1 MKNYLAHHGV
11 AGQKW
16 GQRHGPPYPLSRDPA
31 NAKRAQADH
40 KKNKASTKTSSSSPR
55 VSRGTT
61 PSSMQ
66 IHVMKGIIS
75 DRKYRKELA
84 KKQKREQEEYEEA
97 QRAEKAAAVKRRKYL
112 EKEAKKGRLTRD
124 EQEEYTELIWSD
136 KRQAEAEAARQQ
148 AQQQK
153 YKNAM
158 SLVSSAAVMTQKVAL
173 AAERIGYARNALS
186 MLSEKQK
193 DRNQALKIRKME
205 LDTDIAKTKINA
217 EKDVRKEEV
226 KQKGYLDQK
235 ELDYELKKKKDDIS
249 NNNKNKD
256 YNKDY
261 SKRVDTKD
269 KSLNEWAT
277 PKKLWPKSSKDGSYT
292 TYNKDKKEWSIN
304 KDSIDKNSLFTVSKD
319 KDYNKEYSKRVD
331 AKWKDNSWRTNKKLW
346 PKSSKDGSYTTYN
359 KDKKEW
365 SINKDSIDKNSL
377 FTVSKDKKY
386 TTWNDVDIF
395 AKNKDGSYQRND
407 VITDYR
413 RSQFTQKTM
422 KTKLSS
428 AYADYTK
435 SKYVSYADLKPSVK
449 SIKVSES
456 SLNRIKEAQQ
466 RRTRMEEIA
475 RQKAMTQALQRDFL
489 NSKGNKKAYYSMKY
503 PMGHSMFLSPEEQM
517 LLYLAHHGVAGQKW
531 GQRHGPPYPLSRNP
545 ANAKRARV
553 DYKQNS
559 VHVNKS
565 TLGRGIKTFATEI
578 LAIAGGAALGL
589 ATGGTATPVGVILTH
604 IAADSLTGGHKTRK
618 SIRLTKKRD
627 KMVEKQELNE
637 SANKKNIRKKKYQS
651 LNDAAYELYTK
662 FRPRESTN
670 TAKLEYSQAANKRL
684 QKALEIKKD
693 TKISEVLGSKNQ
705 ELASKTPDKIS
716 HGVNPNYSKAAAGYH
731 DNCLKCSLTM
741 EMRMRGYDVQ
751 AKPSNASAIE
761 AMSQQTTQGLIA
773 HFTKT
778 PDTYVYSNFTR
789 SKNII
794 KEKDFINSLP
804 DGRYMVNGPTKTG
817 GAHSIYGI
825 KKDGKME
832 YYDTQSNNGTAYSFF
847 NAASGKTLGKELINY
862 SRDIFPVEFVRL
874 DNISESDF
882 YNISDYCEKSK

>member
-40 KKNKASTKTSSSSPR
+40 KKNKTSTKTSSNSPR

-61 PSSMQ
+61 PSNMQ
-66 IHVMKGIIS
+66 VHVMKGIIS

-84 KKQKREQEEYEEA
+84 KKQKQEQEEYEKA

-124 EQEEYTELIWSD
+124 EQEEYTELVWSD

-148 AQQQK
+148 AQQEK

-158 SLVSSAAVMTQKVAL
+158 QLVSSAAVMTQKVAL
-173 AAERIGYARNALS
+173 AAERIGYAKNALS

-256 YNKDY
+256 Y
-261 SKRVDTKD
+261 SKRVDTKWND
-269 KSLNEWAT
+269 KGWRTNKKMWSTNAT
-277 PKKLWPKSSKDGSYT
+277 EGSYT
-292 TYNKDKKEWSIN
+292 TYDKDKKEWSIN

-319 KDYNKEYSKRVD
+319 KDYSKRLNTKD
-331 AKWKDNSWRTNKKLW
+331 KSLQGRNKWTTPKKLW
-346 PKSSKDGSYTTYN
+346 STNATEGSYTTYS

-386 TTWNDVDIF
+386 TTWNDVDIG
-395 AKNKDGSYQRND
+395 AKNKDGTYKYND
-407 VITDYR
+407 VISDYR
-413 RSQFTQKTM
+413 RSQSYQKTM

-428 AYADYTK
+428 AYSDYTK
-435 SKYVSYADLKPSVK
+435 SKYVSYADLQPSIK

-466 RRTRMEEIA
+466 RRTRMEEIS

-559 VHVNKS
+559 VHVNKGD
-565 TLGRGIKTFATEI
+565 LGRGIKTMATGVLGI
-578 LAIAGGAALGL
+578 VGGAALGL
-589 ATGGTATPVGVILTH
+589 ATGGYGTMVGLALASVATE
-604 IAADSLTGGHKTRK
+604 SLMGGHKTRK
-618 SIRLTKKRD
+618 SERLTDKRD
-627 KMVEKQELNE
+627 KIVREQESNE
-637 SANKKNIRKKKYQS
+637 SKEQKDIRKKKQQAIF
-651 LNDAAYELYTK
+651 DADHELYAN
-662 FRPRESTN
+662 FNPLESTN
-670 TAKLEYSQAANKRL
+670 TAKLEYSSTTNKRL
-684 QKALEIKKD
+684 QKALEIKRD
-693 TKISEVLGSKNQ
+693 TKISDVLGSKNQ
-705 ELASKTPDKIS
+705 TLASKTPEKIS
-716 HGVNPNYSKAAAGYH
+716 HGVNPNYSKTAAGYR

-751 AKPSNASAIE
+751 AKASSASE
-761 AMSQQTTQGLIA
+761 TKALSEQSTSGLMA

-778 PDTYVYSNFTR
+778 PDTYAYSKFTR
-789 SKNII
+789 SKTII

-804 DGRYMVNGPTKTG
+804 DGRYMVNGPTNTG
-817 GAHSIYGI
+817 SGHSIYGI
-825 KKDGKME
+825 KKDGKIT

-847 NAASGKTLGKELINY
+847 NAESGKSIGKELINN
-862 SRDIFPVEFVRL
+862 SRDNFPAEFVRL
-874 DNISESDF
+874 DNLSESDF

>member
-40 KKNKASTKTSSSSPR
+40 KKNKTSTKTSSNSPR

-61 PSSMQ
+61 PSNMQ
-66 IHVMKGIIS
+66 VHVMKGIIS

-84 KKQKREQEEYEEA
+84 KKQKQEQEEYEKA

-124 EQEEYTELIWSD
+124 EQAEYTELMWSD
-136 KRQAEAEAARQQ
+136 KRQAEAEAAKQQ
-148 AQQQK
+148 AQQEK

-158 SLVSSAAVMTQKVAL
+158 QLVSSAAVMTQKVAL
-173 AAERIGYARNALS
+173 AAERIGYAKNALS

-256 YNKDY
+256 Y
-261 SKRVDTKD
+261 SKRVDTKWND
-269 KSLNEWAT
+269 KGWRTNKKMWSTNAT
-277 PKKLWPKSSKDGSYT
+277 EGSYT
-292 TYNKDKKEWSIN
+292 TYD
-304 KDSIDKNSLFTVSKD
+304 
-319 KDYNKEYSKRVD
+319 
-331 AKWKDNSWRTNKKLW
+331 
-346 PKSSKDGSYTTYN
+346 

-386 TTWNDVDIF
+386 TTWNDVDIG
-395 AKNKDGSYQRND
+395 AKNKDGTYKYND
-407 VITDYR
+407 VISDYR
-413 RSQFTQKTM
+413 RSQSYQKTM

-428 AYADYTK
+428 AYSDYTK
-435 SKYVSYADLKPSVK
+435 SKYVSYADLQPSIK

-456 SLNRIKEAQQ
+456 SLNKIKEAQQ
-466 RRTRMEEIA
+466 RRTRMEEIS

-559 VHVNKS
+559 VHVNKGD
-565 TLGRGIKTFATEI
+565 LGRGIKTMATGVLGI
-578 LAIAGGAALGL
+578 VGGAALGL
-589 ATGGTATPVGVILTH
+589 ATGGYGTMVGLALASVATE
-604 IAADSLTGGHKTRK
+604 SLMGGHKTRK
-618 SIRLTKKRD
+618 SERLTDKRD
-627 KMVEKQELNE
+627 KIVREQESNE
-637 SANKKNIRKKKYQS
+637 SKEQKDIRKKKQQAIF
-651 LNDAAYELYTK
+651 DADHELYAN
-662 FRPRESTN
+662 FNPLESTN
-670 TAKLEYSQAANKRL
+670 TAKLEYSSTTNKRL
-684 QKALEIKKD
+684 QKALEIKRD
-693 TKISEVLGSKNQ
+693 TKISDVLGSKNQ
-705 ELASKTPDKIS
+705 TLASKTPEKIS
-716 HGVNPNYSKAAAGYH
+716 HGVNPNYSKTAAGYR

-751 AKPSNASAIE
+751 AKASSASE
-761 AMSQQTTQGLIA
+761 TKALSEQSTSGLIA

-778 PDTYVYSNFTR
+778 PDTYAYSKFTR
-789 SKNII
+789 SKTII

-804 DGRYMVNGPTKTG
+804 DGRYMVNGPTNTG
-817 GAHSIYGI
+817 SGHSIYGI
-825 KKDGKME
+825 KKDGKIT

-847 NAASGKTLGKELINY
+847 NAESGKSIGKELINN
-862 SRDIFPVEFVRL
+862 SRDNFPAEFVRL
-874 DNISESDF
+874 DNLSESDF

>member
-40 KKNKASTKTSSSSPR
+40 KKNKASTKTSSNSPR

-66 IHVMKGIIS
+66 VHVMKGIIS

-277 PKKLWPKSSKDGSYT
+277 P
-292 TYNKDKKEWSIN
+292 
-304 KDSIDKNSLFTVSKD
+304 
-319 KDYNKEYSKRVD
+319 
-331 AKWKDNSWRTNKKLW
+331 KKLW

>member
-40 KKNKASTKTSSSSPR
+40 KKNKASTKTSSNSPR

-61 PSSMQ
+61 PSNMQ
-66 IHVMKGIIS
+66 VHVMKGIIS

-84 KKQKREQEEYEEA
+84 KQQKREQEEYEKA

-112 EKEAKKGRLTRD
+112 ENEAKKGRLTRA
-124 EQEEYTELIWSD
+124 EQEEYTDLVWSD

-148 AQQQK
+148 AQQEK

-158 SLVSSAAVMTQKVAL
+158 RLVSSAAVMTQNIAM
-173 AAERIGYARNALS
+173 AAEKIGYARNALS

-193 DRNQALKIRKME
+193 DRNQALKIKKME

-256 YNKDY
+256 YKDY
-261 SKRVDTKD
+261 NVDTLEKFKKD
-269 KSLNEWAT
+269 KSLNKWTT
-277 PKKLWPKSSKDGSYT
+277 PKKSWPKNATDGSYT
-292 TYNKDKKEWSIN
+292 TYS
-304 KDSIDKNSLFTVSKD
+304 
-319 KDYNKEYSKRVD
+319 
-331 AKWKDNSWRTNKKLW
+331 
-346 PKSSKDGSYTTYN
+346 

-386 TTWNDVDIF
+386 TKWNDVDIF

-466 RRTRMEEIA
+466 RRTKMEEIS

-489 NSKGNKKAYYSMKY
+489 NSKANKNAYYSMR
-503 PMGHSMFLSPEEQM
+503 HSMFLSPEEQM

-553 DYKQNS
+553 DYKSNLGKGIAITAS
-559 VHVNKS
+559 VL
-565 TLGRGIKTFATEI
+565 LGLGGMAGIA
-578 LAIAGGAALGL
+578 L
-589 ATGGTATPVGVILTH
+589 ATGYMIPPVGAVI
-604 IAADSLTGGHKTRK
+604 ASGMGSLISQAHKTNK
-618 SIRLTKKRD
+618 SRRLTEARD
-627 KMVEKQELNE
+627 EIARKHELKE
-637 SANKKNIRKKKYQS
+637 SPEQKEIRKKKQQAIF
-651 LNDAAYELYTK
+651 DAQDELYAN
-662 FRPRESTN
+662 FSPLESTN
-670 TAKLEYSQAANKRL
+670 TAKLEYSSTTNKHL

-693 TKISEVLGSKNQ
+693 TKISEALGPKNQ
-705 ELASKTPDKIS
+705 ALASKTPEKIS
-716 HGVNPNYSKAAAGYH
+716 HGVNPNYSKVAAGYH

-741 EMRMRGYDVQ
+741 EMRMRGYDVR
-751 AKPSNASAIE
+751 AKASSASSIDS
-761 AMSQQTTQGLIA
+761 MSQQSTPGLMA

-778 PDTYVYSNFTR
+778 PDTYAYSKFTR

-804 DGRYMVNGPTKTG
+804 DGRYMVNGPTNTG
-817 GAHSIYGI
+817 SGHSIYGI
-825 KKDGKME
+825 KNGEKIT

-847 NAASGKTLGKELINY
+847 NAASGKSIGKELINN
-862 SRDIFPVEFVRL
+862 STDNFAVEFIRL

>member
-40 KKNKASTKTSSSSPR
+40 KKNKTSSNSPR

-61 PSSMQ
+61 PSNMQ
-66 IHVMKGIIS
+66 VHVMKGIIS

-84 KKQKREQEEYEEA
+84 KQQKREQEKYEEA

-124 EQEEYTELIWSD
+124 EQEEYTELVWSD
-136 KRQAEAEAARQQ
+136 KRQAEAEAAKQK
-148 AQQQK
+148 AQQEK
-153 YKNAM
+153 YQNAM
-158 SLVSSAAVMTQKVAL
+158 KLVSSAAVMTQKVAL
-173 AAERIGYARNALS
+173 AAERIGYAKNALS
-186 MLSEKQK
+186 MLSENQK
-193 DRNQALKIRKME
+193 DRNQKLKIRQME
-205 LDTDIAKTKINA
+205 LNTDIAKEKIKA

-235 ELDYELKKKKDDIS
+235 ELDYELKKKKNDIS
-249 NNNKNKD
+249 NNNENKD
-256 YNKDY
+256 YKDY
-261 SKRVDTKD
+261 NVDILEKFKKD
-269 KSLNEWAT
+269 KSLNKWTT
-277 PKKLWPKSSKDGSYT
+277 PKKSWPKNATDGSYT
-292 TYNKDKKEWSIN
+292 TYS
-304 KDSIDKNSLFTVSKD
+304 
-319 KDYNKEYSKRVD
+319 
-331 AKWKDNSWRTNKKLW
+331 
-346 PKSSKDGSYTTYN
+346 

-386 TTWNDVDIF
+386 SKWNDVDIF
-395 AKNKDGSYQRND
+395 AKNKDGTYQRND

-449 SIKVSES
+449 SIKVSDS

-503 PMGHSMFLSPEEQM
+503 SMRHSMFLSPEEQM

-545 ANAKRARV
+545 ANAKQARV
-553 DYKQNS
+553 DHRKNQIHTMESNTGR
-559 VHVNKS
+559 NIKKI
-565 TLGRGIKTFATEI
+565 TTGILGIV
-578 LAIAGGAALGL
+578 GGAALGL
-589 ATGGTATPVGVILTH
+589 ATGGYGTMVGLALASVATE
-604 IAADSLTGGHKTRK
+604 SLMGGHKTRK
-618 SIRLTKKRD
+618 SERLTDKRD
-627 KMVEKQELNE
+627 KIVRQQESNE
-637 SANKKNIRKKKYQS
+637 SKEQKDIQKKKQQAIF
-651 LNDAAYELYTK
+651 DADNELYAN
-662 FRPRESTN
+662 FNPLESTN
-670 TAKLEYSQAANKRL
+670 TAKLEYSSTTNKRL

-693 TKISEVLGSKNQ
+693 TKISEALGPKNQ
-705 ELASKTPDKIS
+705 ALASKTPDKIS

-751 AKPSNASAIE
+751 AKASSASETE
-761 AMSQQTTQGLIA
+761 ARSQQTTSGLMA

-778 PDTYVYSNFTR
+778 PDAYAYSKFTR

-794 KEKDFINSLP
+794 KERDFINSLP
-804 DGRYMVNGPTKTG
+804 DGRYMVNGPTNTG
-817 GAHSIYGI
+817 GGHSIYGI
-825 KKDGKME
+825 KKDGKIT

-847 NAASGKTLGKELINY
+847 NAESGKSIGKELINN
-862 SRDIFPVEFVRL
+862 SRDNFPIEFIRL
-874 DNISESDF
+874 DNLSESDF

>member
-40 KKNKASTKTSSSSPR
+40 KKNKASTKTSSNSPR

-66 IHVMKGIIS
+66 VHVMKGIIS

-84 KKQKREQEEYEEA
+84 KQQKREQEEYEEA

-124 EQEEYTELIWSD
+124 EQEEYTELVWSD
-136 KRQAEAEAARQQ
+136 KRQAEAEAAQQQ

-153 YKNAM
+153 YKNTM
-158 SLVSSAAVMTQKVAL
+158 QLVSSAAVMTQKIAM
-173 AAERIGYARNALS
+173 AAERIGYAKNALS

-193 DRNQALKIRKME
+193 DRNQALKIKKME

-217 EKDVRKEEV
+217 EKDVRTEEV

-235 ELDYELKKKKDDIS
+235 ELDYELKKKKDNIS
-249 NNNKNKD
+249 NNNEN
-256 YNKDY
+256 
-261 SKRVDTKD
+261 
-269 KSLNEWAT
+269 
-277 PKKLWPKSSKDGSYT
+277 
-292 TYNKDKKEWSIN
+292 
-304 KDSIDKNSLFTVSKD
+304 
-319 KDYNKEYSKRVD
+319 KDYNKEYSK
-331 AKWKDNSWRTNKKLW
+331 KISENWKNEDGNKNTWYVNKKSWYKNKNSWSTSSEVGSNK
-346 PKSSKDGSYTTYN
+346 P
-359 KDKKEW
+359 EW

-386 TTWNDVDIF
+386 TTWKDVDVF
-395 AKNKDGSYQRND
+395 AKNKDGTYQRND

-449 SIKVSES
+449 SIKVSDS

-466 RRTRMEEIA
+466 RRTRMEEIS
-475 RQKAMTQALQRDFL
+475 RQKAMTRTLQRDFL
-489 NSKGNKKAYYSMKY
+489 NSKANKNAYYSMR
-503 PMGHSMFLSPEEQM
+503 HSMFLSPEEQM

-553 DYKQNS
+553 DYKSNLGKG
-559 VHVNKS
+559 VAITAG
-565 TLGRGIKTFATEI
+565 TL
-578 LAIAGGAALGL
+578 LGL
-589 ATGGTATPVGVILTH
+589 AGMAGVALATGYVIPPVGAVIATGMGSLISQEYKTH
-604 IAADSLTGGHKTRK
+604 K
-618 SIRLTKKRD
+618 SRRLTEERDEIAKKH
-627 KMVEKQELNE
+627 ELKE
-637 SANKKNIRKKKYQS
+637 SPEQKETRKKKQKAIF
-651 LNDAAYELYTK
+651 DAQDELYAN
-662 FRPRESTN
+662 FNPLESTN
-670 TAKLEYSQAANKRL
+670 TAKLEYSSTTNKRL

-705 ELASKTPDKIS
+705 ELASKTPEKIS
-716 HGVNPNYSKAAAGYH
+716 HGVNPNYSKVAAGYH

-751 AKPSNASAIE
+751 AKASRASEIE
-761 AMSQQTTQGLIA
+761 SMSQQSTPGLMA

-778 PDTYVYSNFTR
+778 PDTYAYSKFTR

-804 DGRYMVNGPTKTG
+804 DGRYMVNGPTNTG
-817 GAHSIYGI
+817 GGHSIYGI
-825 KKDGKME
+825 KKDGKIT

-847 NAASGKTLGKELINY
+847 NAASGKSIGKELINN
-862 SRDIFPVEFVRL
+862 STDSFPVEFVRL
-874 DNISESDF
+874 DNVSESDF

>member
-40 KKNKASTKTSSSSPR
+40 KKNKTSTKTSSNSPR

-61 PSSMQ
+61 PSNMQ
-66 IHVMKGIIS
+66 VHVMKGIIS

-84 KKQKREQEEYEEA
+84 KKQKQEQKEYEEA

-124 EQEEYTELIWSD
+124 EQEEYAELMWGD
-136 KRQAEAEAARQQ
+136 KRQAEAEAAKQQ

-158 SLVSSAAVMTQKVAL
+158 QLVSSAAVMTQKVAM

-193 DRNQALKIRKME
+193 DRNQKLKIRQME
-205 LDTDIAKTKINA
+205 LNTDIAKTKINA

-249 NNNKNKD
+249 NNNENKD
-256 YNKDY
+256 LYKKY

-269 KSLNEWAT
+269 KSLNKWAT
-277 PKKLWPKSSKDGSYT
+277 PKKLWPKNATEGSYT
-292 TYNKDKKEWSIN
+292 TYNKDK
-304 KDSIDKNSLFTVSKD
+304 
-319 KDYNKEYSKRVD
+319 
-331 AKWKDNSWRTNKKLW
+331 
-346 PKSSKDGSYTTYN
+346 

-466 RRTRMEEIA
+466 RRTRMEEIS

-545 ANAKRARV
+545 ANANRARV
-553 DYKQNS
+553 DYKSN
-559 VHVNKS
+559 
-565 TLGRGIKTFATEI
+565 LGRGI
-578 LAIAGGAALGL
+578 AITAGSLLGL
-589 ATGGTATPVGVILTH
+589 ASIAGIALTTGYIVPPVGAVIGS
-604 IAADSLTGGHKTRK
+604 AMGSLLSQQYKTNK
-618 SIRLTKKRD
+618 SRRLTEKRD
-627 KMVEKQELNE
+627 KIAEKNELKE
-637 SANKKNIRKKKYQS
+637 SPEQKEIRKKKHKAIF
-651 LNDAAYELYTK
+651 DAQDELYAN
-662 FRPRESTN
+662 FNPLESTN
-670 TAKLEYSQAANKRL
+670 TAKLEYSSTTNKHL

-705 ELASKTPDKIS
+705 ELASKTPEKIS

-751 AKPSNASAIE
+751 AKASSASSIE
-761 AMSQQTTQGLIA
+761 SMSQQSTPGLMA

-778 PDTYVYSNFTR
+778 PDTYAYSKFTR

-804 DGRYMVNGPTKTG
+804 DGRYMVNGPTNTG
-817 GAHSIYGI
+817 GGHSIYGI
-825 KKDGKME
+825 KKDGKIT

-847 NAASGKTLGKELINY
+847 NAASGKSIGKELINN
-862 SRDIFPVEFVRL
+862 STDNFAVEFVRL
-874 DNISESDF
+874 DNLSESDF

>member
-277 PKKLWPKSSKDGSYT
+277 P
-292 TYNKDKKEWSIN
+292 
-304 KDSIDKNSLFTVSKD
+304 
-319 KDYNKEYSKRVD
+319 
-331 AKWKDNSWRTNKKLW
+331 KKLW

-862 SRDIFPVEFVRL
+862 SRDIFPVEFIRL
-874 DNISESDF
+874 DNLSESDF

>member
-277 PKKLWPKSSKDGSYT
+277 P
-292 TYNKDKKEWSIN
+292 
-304 KDSIDKNSLFTVSKD
+304 
-319 KDYNKEYSKRVD
+319 
-331 AKWKDNSWRTNKKLW
+331 KKLW

>member
-40 KKNKASTKTSSSSPR
+40 KKNKASTKTSSNSPR

-66 IHVMKGIIS
+66 AHVMKGIIS

-84 KKQKREQEEYEEA
+84 KQQKREQEEYEKA

-124 EQEEYTELIWSD
+124 EQEEYTELVWSD

-148 AQQQK
+148 AQQEK
-153 YKNAM
+153 YQNAM
-158 SLVSSAAVMTQKVAL
+158 KLVSSAAVMTQKVAM
-173 AAERIGYARNALS
+173 AAERIGYARNALA

-193 DRNQALKIRKME
+193 DRNQALKIKKME

-235 ELDYELKKKKDDIS
+235 ELDYELKKKKDDTS
-249 NNNKNKD
+249 NNNENKD
-256 YNKDY
+256 LYKEY

-292 TYNKDKKEWSIN
+292 TYS
-304 KDSIDKNSLFTVSKD
+304 
-319 KDYNKEYSKRVD
+319 
-331 AKWKDNSWRTNKKLW
+331 
-346 PKSSKDGSYTTYN
+346 

-386 TTWNDVDIF
+386 TKWNDVDIF

-466 RRTRMEEIA
+466 RRTRMEEIS

-553 DYKQNS
+553 DYKSNLG
-559 VHVNKS
+559 KGIAITAG
-565 TLGRGIKTFATEI
+565 TL
-578 LAIAGGAALGL
+578 LGL
-589 ATGGTATPVGVILTH
+589 AGMAGVALATGYVIPPVGAVIATGMGSLISQEYKTH
-604 IAADSLTGGHKTRK
+604 K
-618 SIRLTKKRD
+618 SRRLTEERDEIAKKHEI
-627 KMVEKQELNE
+627 KE
-637 SANKKNIRKKKYQS
+637 SPEQKEARKKKQQA
-651 LNDAAYELYTK
+651 LFDAQDELYAN
-662 FRPRESTN
+662 FSPLESTN
-670 TAKLEYSQAANKRL
+670 TAKLEYSSTTNKHL

-693 TKISEVLGSKNQ
+693 TKISEALGPKNQ
-705 ELASKTPDKIS
+705 ALASKTPEKIS
-716 HGVNPNYSKAAAGYH
+716 HGVNPNYSKVAAGYH

-751 AKPSNASAIE
+751 AKASSASSIDS
-761 AMSQQTTQGLIA
+761 MSQQSTPGLMA

-778 PDTYVYSNFTR
+778 PDTYAYSKFTR

-804 DGRYMVNGPTKTG
+804 DGRYMVNGPTNTG
-817 GAHSIYGI
+817 GGHSIYGI
-825 KKDGKME
+825 KKDGKIT

-847 NAASGKTLGKELINY
+847 NAASGKSIGKELINN
-862 SRDIFPVEFVRL
+862 STDNFAVEFIRL

>member
-40 KKNKASTKTSSSSPR
+40 KKNKSSSNSPR

-66 IHVMKGIIS
+66 VHVMKGIIS

-84 KKQKREQEEYEEA
+84 KQQKRKQEEYEEA

-112 EKEAKKGRLTRD
+112 EKEAKRGRLTRA
-124 EQEEYTELIWSD
+124 EQEEYTDLVWSD

-148 AQQQK
+148 AQQEK

-158 SLVSSAAVMTQKVAL
+158 QLVSSAAVMTQKVAM

-193 DRNQALKIRKME
+193 DRNQALKIKKME
-205 LDTDIAKTKINA
+205 LNTDIAKTKINA

-256 YNKDY
+256 YNK
-261 SKRVDTKD
+261 
-269 KSLNEWAT
+269 
-277 PKKLWPKSSKDGSYT
+277 
-292 TYNKDKKEWSIN
+292 
-304 KDSIDKNSLFTVSKD
+304 
-319 KDYNKEYSKRVD
+319 EYSKRVD
-331 AKWKDNSWRTNKKLW
+331 AKDKSLNKWATPKKSWSTSATN
-346 PKSSKDGSYTTYN
+346 GSYTTYN

-386 TTWNDVDIF
+386 TKWNDVDIF
-395 AKNKDGSYQRND
+395 AKNKNGTYQRND

-466 RRTRMEEIA
+466 RRTRMEEIS

-553 DYKQNS
+553 DYKQNG
-559 VHVNKS
+559 VHVNKG
-565 TLGRGIKTFATEI
+565 TLGRGIKKMATGV
-578 LAIAGGAALGL
+578 LGVVGGAALGL
-589 ATGGTATPVGVILTH
+589 ATGGYGTMVGLALASVATE
-604 IAADSLTGGHKTRK
+604 SLMGGHKTRK
-618 SIRLTKKRD
+618 SERLTDKRD
-627 KMVEKQELNE
+627 GIVRQQELHE
-637 SANKKNIRKKKYQS
+637 KPEQKEARKKKLQAI
-651 LNDAAYELYTK
+651 NDAQEELYTK
-662 FRPRESTN
+662 FNPLESTN
-670 TAKLEYSQAANKRL
+670 TAKLEYSSTTNKHL

-693 TKISEVLGSKNQ
+693 TKISEVLGPKNQ
-705 ELASKTPDKIS
+705 ILASKTPEKIS

-751 AKPSNASAIE
+751 AKASSASETE
-761 AMSQQTTQGLIA
+761 AMSQQSTSGLMA

-778 PDTYVYSNFTR
+778 PDTYAYSNFTR

-804 DGRYMVNGPTKTG
+804 DGRYMVNGPTNTG
-817 GAHSIYGI
+817 GGHSIYGI
-825 KKDGKME
+825 KKDGKIT

-847 NAASGKTLGKELINY
+847 NAESGKSIGKELINN
-862 SRDIFPVEFVRL
+862 SRDNFPVEFVRL
-874 DNISESDF
+874 DNLSESDF

>member
-319 KDYNKEYSKRVD
+319 K
-331 AKWKDNSWRTNKKLW
+331 
-346 PKSSKDGSYTTYN
+346 
-359 KDKKEW
+359 
-365 SINKDSIDKNSL
+365 
-377 FTVSKDKKY
+377 KY

-553 DYKQNS
+553 DYKSNLG
-559 VHVNKS
+559 KGIAITAG
-565 TLGRGIKTFATEI
+565 TL
-578 LAIAGGAALGL
+578 LGL
-589 ATGGTATPVGVILTH
+589 ASVAGIALTTGYIVPPV
-604 IAADSLTGGHKTRK
+604 AALVGPVMGSLISQEYKTGK
-618 SIRLTKKRD
+618 SRRLTEERD
-627 KMVEKQELNE
+627 EIAKKQELKE
-637 SANKKNIRKKKYQS
+637 SPEQKEIRKKKQKAIF
-651 LNDAAYELYTK
+651 DAQDELYAN
-662 FRPRESTN
+662 FNPLESTN
-670 TAKLEYSQAANKRL
+670 TAKLEYSSTTNKHL

-705 ELASKTPDKIS
+705 ELASKTPEKIS
-716 HGVNPNYSKAAAGYH
+716 HGVNPNYSKVAAGYH

-751 AKPSNASAIE
+751 AKASRASEIE
-761 AMSQQTTQGLIA
+761 STSQQSTPGLMA

-778 PDTYVYSNFTR
+778 PDIYAYSKFTR
-789 SKNII
+789 SKTII

-804 DGRYMVNGPTKTG
+804 DGRYMVNGPTNTG
-817 GAHSIYGI
+817 GGHSIYGI
-825 KKDGKME
+825 KKDGKIT

-847 NAASGKTLGKELINY
+847 NAASGKSIGKELINN
-862 SRDIFPVEFVRL
+862 STDNFAVEFIRL
-874 DNISESDF
+874 DNLSESDF

>member
-40 KKNKASTKTSSSSPR
+40 KKNKASTKTSSNSPR
-55 VSRGTT
+55 VSRGIT

-66 IHVMKGIIS
+66 VHVMKGIIS

-84 KKQKREQEEYEEA
+84 KQRKKEQEEYEAA
-97 QRAEKAAAVKRRKYL
+97 QKAEKTEAVKRRKYL
-112 EKEAKKGRLTRD
+112 EKEAKKGRLTRA
-124 EQEEYTELIWSD
+124 EQEEYTELVWSD
-136 KRQAEAEAARQQ
+136 KRQAEAEAAKQQ

-158 SLVSSAAVMTQKVAL
+158 QLVSSAAVMTQKVAL
-173 AAERIGYARNALS
+173 AAERIGYAKNALS
-186 MLSEKQK
+186 MLSENQK
-193 DRNQALKIRKME
+193 DRNQKLKIRQME
-205 LDTDIAKTKINA
+205 LNTDIAKEKIKA

-235 ELDYELKKKKDDIS
+235 ELDYELKNKKNDIS
-249 NNNKNKD
+249 NNNEN
-256 YNKDY
+256 
-261 SKRVDTKD
+261 
-269 KSLNEWAT
+269 
-277 PKKLWPKSSKDGSYT
+277 
-292 TYNKDKKEWSIN
+292 
-304 KDSIDKNSLFTVSKD
+304 
-319 KDYNKEYSKRVD
+319 KDYNKEYTKRVD
-331 AKWKDNSWRTNKKLW
+331 TKWNDNSWRTNKKSW
-346 PKSSKDGSYTTYN
+346 PINATDGSYTTYN

-386 TTWNDVDIF
+386 TKWNDVDIF

-466 RRTRMEEIA
+466 RRTRMEEIS

-559 VHVNKS
+559 VHVNKG
-565 TLGRGIKTFATEI
+565 TLGRGIKKITTGV
-578 LAIAGGAALGL
+578 LGVAGGAALGL
-589 ATGGTATPVGVILTH
+589 ATGGYGTMVGLALASVATE
-604 IAADSLTGGHKTRK
+604 SLMGGHKTRK
-618 SIRLTKKRD
+618 SERLTDKRD
-627 KMVEKQELNE
+627 EIVRKQESNE
-637 SANKKNIRKKKYQS
+637 SKEQKEIRKKKQQAIF
-651 LNDAAYELYTK
+651 DADHELYAN
-662 FRPRESTN
+662 FNPLESTN
-670 TAKLEYSQAANKRL
+670 TAKVEYSSKTNKKL
-684 QKALEIKKD
+684 QKTLDIKKD
-693 TKISEVLGSKNQ
+693 TKISEVLGPKNQ
-705 ELASKTPDKIS
+705 ALASKTPEKIS

-731 DNCLKCSLTM
+731 DNCLKCSITM

-751 AKPSNASAIE
+751 AKASSASE
-761 AMSQQTTQGLIA
+761 TEGLSQQTTSGLMA

-778 PDTYVYSNFTR
+778 PDAYAYSKFTR
-789 SKNII
+789 SKNIVQ
-794 KEKDFINSLP
+794 EKDFINSLP
-804 DGRYMVNGPTKTG
+804 DGRYMVNGPTNTG

-825 KKDGKME
+825 KKDGKIT

-847 NAASGKTLGKELINY
+847 NAESGKSIGKELMNY
-862 SRDIFPVEFVRL
+862 SRDSFPAEFIRL

>member
-40 KKNKASTKTSSSSPR
+40 KKNKASTKTSSNSPR

-61 PSSMQ
+61 PSNMQ
-66 IHVMKGIIS
+66 VHVMKGIIS

-84 KKQKREQEEYEEA
+84 KQQKREQEKYEEA

-124 EQEEYTELIWSD
+124 EQEEYTELVWSD

-158 SLVSSAAVMTQKVAL
+158 QLVSSAAVMTQKVAL
-173 AAERIGYARNALS
+173 AAERIGYAKNALS
-186 MLSEKQK
+186 MLSENQK
-193 DRNQALKIRKME
+193 DRNQKLKIRQME
-205 LDTDIAKTKINA
+205 LNTDIAKEKIKA

-235 ELDYELKKKKDDIS
+235 ELDYELKKKKDDTS
-249 NNNKNKD
+249 NNNENKD
-256 YNKDY
+256 LYKEY

-277 PKKLWPKSSKDGSYT
+277 PKKLWSTSATDGSYT
-292 TYNKDKKEWSIN
+292 TYS
-304 KDSIDKNSLFTVSKD
+304 
-319 KDYNKEYSKRVD
+319 
-331 AKWKDNSWRTNKKLW
+331 
-346 PKSSKDGSYTTYN
+346 

-386 TTWNDVDIF
+386 TKWNDVDIF

-422 KTKLSS
+422 ETKLSS

-449 SIKVSES
+449 SIKVSDS

-466 RRTRMEEIA
+466 RRTRMEEIS

-553 DYKQNS
+553 DYKKNDT
-559 VHVNKS
+559 HTNKS
-565 TLGRGIKTFATEI
+565 NVGRRIIKAAS
-578 LAIAGGAALGL
+578 LLPMVAAAGLTAASVVSGA
-589 ATGGTATPVGVILTH
+589 PVGVTMASVYIGGILGAVGT
-604 IAADSLTGGHKTRK
+604 IAISDDRIARK
-618 SIRLTKKRD
+618 SNKLSRKEETETK
-627 KMVEKQELNE
+627 QLE
-637 SANKKNIRKKKYQS
+637 SKDPVAKKKEREAKLS
-651 LNDAAYELYTK
+651 LIRDCTDELYRNFTQSSK
-662 FRPRESTN
+662 N
-670 TAKLEYSQAANKRL
+670 TAKLEYSPTTNTRL
-684 QKALEIKKD
+684 QTILEIKKD
-693 TKISEVLGSKNQ
+693 TKISEALGPKNQ
-705 ELASKTPDKIS
+705 ALASKTPEKIS
-716 HGVNPNYSKAAAGYH
+716 HGVNPNYSKIASGYY

-751 AKPSNASAIE
+751 AKAHESSRLTSN
-761 AMSQQTTQGLIA
+761 SQQTDVGFMA
-773 HFTKT
+773 HFTKV
-778 PDTYVYSNFTR
+778 PDAYVYSHNTNKTR
-789 SKNII
+789 VS
-794 KEKDFINSLP
+794 EKDFINSLP
-804 DGRYMVNGPTKTG
+804 DGRYMINGPTNTG
-817 GAHSIYGI
+817 GGHSIYGI
-825 KKDGKME
+825 KKDGKIT
-832 YYDTQSNNGTAYSFF
+832 YYDTQSNNGTIHSFF
-847 NAASGKTLGKELINY
+847 YAESGKTTGKELLTNSADY
-862 SRDIFPVEFVRL
+862 FPAEFIRL

>member
-40 KKNKASTKTSSSSPR
+40 KKNKASTKTSSNPPR
-55 VSRGTT
+55 VSRGST

-66 IHVMKGIIS
+66 VHVMKGIIS

-84 KKQKREQEEYEEA
+84 KQQKREQEEYEES

-124 EQEEYTELIWSD
+124 EQEEYTELVWSD
-136 KRQAEAEAARQQ
+136 KRQAEAEAAKQQ

-153 YKNAM
+153 YKNTM
-158 SLVSSAAVMTQKVAL
+158 QLVSSAAVMTQKIAM
-173 AAERIGYARNALS
+173 AAERIGYAKNALS

-193 DRNQALKIRKME
+193 DRNQALKIKKME

-235 ELDYELKKKKDDIS
+235 ELDYEYKKKKDNIS
-249 NNNKNKD
+249 NNNEN
-256 YNKDY
+256 
-261 SKRVDTKD
+261 
-269 KSLNEWAT
+269 
-277 PKKLWPKSSKDGSYT
+277 
-292 TYNKDKKEWSIN
+292 
-304 KDSIDKNSLFTVSKD
+304 
-319 KDYNKEYSKRVD
+319 KDYNKEYPKRVD
-331 AKWKDNSWRTNKKLW
+331 TKWKDNSWRTNKKLW
-346 PKSSKDGSYTTYN
+346 STSATDGSYTTYS

-395 AKNKDGSYQRND
+395 AKNKDGTYQRND
-407 VITDYR
+407 VITNYR

-422 KTKLSS
+422 ETKLSS

-435 SKYVSYADLKPSVK
+435 SKYVSYADLQPSVK
-449 SIKVSES
+449 SIKVSDS
-456 SLNRIKEAQQ
+456 SLNRIKEAQR
-466 RRTRMEEIA
+466 RRTRMEEIS
-475 RQKAMTQALQRDFL
+475 RQKAMTQALQRSFL
-489 NSKGNKKAYYSMKY
+489 NSKGNKNAYYSMR
-503 PMGHSMFLSPEEQM
+503 HSMFLSPEEQM

-553 DYKQNS
+553 DYRKND

-565 TLGRGIKTFATEI
+565 TLGRGIKTMATEI
-578 LAIAGGAALGL
+578 LSIAGGVALGV
-589 ATGGTATPVGVILTH
+589 ATQGIGTPVGVILTH
-604 IAADSLTGGHKTRK
+604 IAADSLMGGHKTRK
-618 SIRLTKKRD
+618 SIRLTEKRD

-637 SANKKNIRKKKYQS
+637 SVKQKDIRKEKYKS
-651 LNDAAYELYTK
+651 LNYVAYELYSK
-662 FRPRESTN
+662 FNPRESTN
-670 TAKLEYSQAANKRL
+670 TAKLEYSSTTNKHL

-693 TKISEVLGSKNQ
+693 AKISDVLGSKNQ
-705 ELASKTPDKIS
+705 TLSSETPEKIS
-716 HGVNPNYSKAAAGYH
+716 HGVNPNYSKTAAGYH

-778 PDTYVYSNFTR
+778 PDIYAYSSITR
-789 SKNII
+789 SKNKV
-794 KEKDFINSLP
+794 KERDFVNDLP

-817 GAHSIYGI
+817 GGHSIYGI
-825 KKDGKME
+825 KKDGKIT

-847 NAASGKTLGKELINY
+847 NAASGKSIAKELINY
-862 SRDIFPVEFVRL
+862 SRDSFPVEFVRL